1 MAIPTKLMRYSNRQL
16 EVSLERN
23 INQRF
28 KAISRKLVWRG
39 FETDFSSNQKIYLQ
53 LQSGLKSVALFH
65 V

>member
-1 MAIPTKLMRYSNRQL
+1 MAIPTRSMRYSNRQL